1 MAPHIVLITGCSAGI
16 GLAIASRLA
25 LDRDQRYIVIAT
37 VISMSEKAELVAAVG
52 DALDKTVFIQALDVT
67 DDENISYVVNNVVNT
82 YGRIDVLINNAGLIV
97 VGIPELIP
105 REKIDQIFSVNAI
118 GTIRVTQAVL
128 PHMKEKKAGKIVAV
142 SSGLGR
148 QGRPYYDFYCATK
161 FAIEGF
167 FESLAAGV
175 RPFNIRVCL
184 VEPGR
189 VGTGLDDDVC
199 ESVNDLLGD
208 EEIDEMDR
216 RHLAKLQRSFSVSK
230 MSSADEIAEAIEE
243 RCLEQEKPVLR
254 HLLKDELVRETMA
267 RDLSDLTGE
276 RASLR
281 NQPPVERRA
290 AAARHGD
297 PSTASSSSYNGA
309 FQRHHTHDLYR

>member
-1 MAPHIVLITGCSAGI
+1 MT
-16 GLAIASRLA
+16 
-25 LDRDQRYIVIAT
+25 
-37 VISMSEKAELVAAVG
+37 EKAELVAAVG
-52 DALDKTVFIQALDVT
+52 DALYKTVFIQALDVT

-82 YGRIDVLINNAGLIV
+82 YGRIDVLINNAGLVV

-118 GTIRVTQAVL
+118 GTMRVTQAVL
-128 PHMKEKKAGKIVAV
+128 PHMKEKRAGKIVAV
-142 SSGLGR
+142 SSGLGK

-199 ESVNDLLGD
+199 DSVNDLVGD

-216 RHLAKLQRSFSVSK
+216 RHLARLQRSFSVSK
-230 MSSADEIAEAIEE
+230 MSSADEIAKAIQE
-243 RCLEQEKPVLR
+243 RCLEKEKPVLR
-254 HLLKDELVRETMA
+254 HLLKDELVRENMA

-276 RASLR
+276 RVVAGNLKR
-281 NQPPVERRA
+281 I
-290 AAARHGD
+290 GY
-297 PSTASSSSYNGA
+297 SS
-309 FQRHHTHDLYR
+309 

>member
-1 MAPHIVLITGCSAGI
+1 MAPQIVLITGCSTGI
-16 GLAIASRLA
+16 GLAIATRLA

-37 VISMSEKAELVAAVG
+37 VIAMSEKAELVAAVG

-175 RPFNIRVCL
+175 RPFNIRICL

-199 ESVNDLLGD
+199 ESVNDLVGD

-216 RHLAKLQRSFSVSK
+216 RHLTKLQRSFSVSK
-230 MSSADEIAEAIEE
+230 MSSADEIAEAIQE
-243 RCLEQEKPVLR
+243 RCLEKEKPVLR

-276 RASLR
+276 RAVAGNLKR
-281 NQPPVERRA
+281 I
-290 AAARHGD
+290 GY
-297 PSTASSSSYNGA
+297 SS
-309 FQRHHTHDLYR
+309 